1 MTEIPLFPL
10 SSVLVPHGRMPL
22 QIFEQR
28 YIDLVRETMRS
39 DSGFGVVWVRRG
51 AEVAVKGNTEPDL
64 GDYGTYA
71 RIVDWD
77 QLSNGLLGITI
88 EGHEIFN
95 LHATHRRSNGLVIG
109 EVTLEQPLQPA
120 PVLSVWQSMVD
131 VLLSLETHPHVQR
144 MGLNVDYDDAWQ
156 VAFTLVQLL
165 PLEEALKYELLGC
178 ASLDELMR
186 EMDILLNQISGEG
199 PLQRD

>member
-10 SSVLVPHGRMPL
+10 SSVLVPYGRVPL

-28 YIDLVRETMRS
+28 YIDLVRECMRS
-39 DSGFGVVWVRRG
+39 NTGFGVVWVRRG
-51 AEVAVKGNTEPDL
+51 AEVAVKGKAEPDL

-88 EGHEIFN
+88 EGRETFS
-95 LHATHRRSNGLVIG
+95 LHDTHRRSNGLVMG
-109 EVTLEQPLQPA
+109 EVSLDEPLQPA
-120 PVLSVWQSMVD
+120 PMLSVWQSMVD
-131 VLLSLETHPHVQR
+131 VLQSLETHPHVQS
-144 MGLNVDYDDAWQ
+144 MGLTVDYDDAWQ

-165 PLEEALKYELLGC
+165 PLEEALKYELLAC
-178 ASLDELMR
+178 ASVEELMR
-186 EMDILLNQISGEG
+186 EMDVLLNQISGEE
-199 PLQRD
+199 PVQ